1 MKQDFKCLPIIA
13 SLRWQSEAKYSGDN
27 ISNKQ
32 LVVLMILSVNQRCK
46 DSPGIR

>member
-13 SLRWQSEAKYSGDN
+13 SLRRQSDAKYSGDN

-32 LVVLMILSVNQRCK
+32 LVLMILSVNQRCK
-46 DSPGIR
+46 DSQGIR